1 MGDRGEAVTF
11 HRKGDEIVATFRPE
25 EIDVLRMVVT
35 EVSGLVTDGL
45 RADPVVARLFPDI
58 YPDNPVEAA
67 ELRRYT
73 EDDLKQEKV
82 DAAAVVLDTLD
93 ERTVL
98 TEDQADAWLRAV
110 NDVRLALGTRLEI
123 NDDFDIEEEYED
135 ADDERGLQISV
146 YGYLSYLQESLIDS
160 LRSS

>member
-1 MGDRGEAVTF
+1 MTF
-11 HRKGDEIVATFRPE
+11 YRKGDEIVATFRPE

-35 EVSGLVTDGL
+35 QVSELVTEGL
-45 RADPVVARLFPDI
+45 RADPVFERLFPDI
-58 YPDNPVEAA
+58 YQDNPVAAA

-73 EDDLKQEKV
+73 EDDLKQAKV

-93 ERTVL
+93 EHTTLTV
-98 TEDQADAWLRAV
+98 EQADAWLRAV

-123 NDDFDIEEEYED
+123 GDDFDIEEEYED

-160 LRSS
+160 LT

>member
-1 MGDRGEAVTF
+1 MTF
-11 HRKGDEIVATFRPE
+11 YRKGDEIVATFRPE

-35 EVSGLVTDGL
+35 QVSELVTDGL
-45 RADPVVARLFPDI
+45 RADPVFERLFPDV
-58 YPDNPVEAA
+58 YQDNPVEAA

-73 EDDLKQEKV
+73 EDDLKQAKV
-82 DAAAVVLDTLD
+82 DAAAVVLETLD
-93 ERTVL
+93 EHTSLTV
-98 TEDQADAWLRAV
+98 EQADAWLRAV

-123 NDDFDIEEEYED
+123 DDDFDIEEEYED

-160 LRSS
+160 LG